1 MSGASTTIN
10 VLYPEK
16 MIDPLK
22 PLLILPEVIDG
33 SKWKRGQPYFADEQ
47 QQYVLMLFSRVDGF
61 HFINTDYVKP
71 EEMRAA
77 KDLLNPK
84 WKGKIATED
93 PSSSGSGSNL
103 SVSIYSQLGPDFV
116 KQLYIDQKPAISRDR
131 RQHTDWLARGIYP
144 ICLTC
149 RADDI
154 APLQKE
160 GFKLLEIFELSDFQ
174 NRVVSAPFLLT
185 LANRAPHPNAARVF
199 VNWLAG
205 KEALEIYSRGY
216 EAATLRTDVD
226 ESFLDPRTIPRSG
239 IKYPDDTDPEWIG
252 AGRRETAEKVREL
265 LKSAS
270 K

>member
-103 SVSIYSQLGPDFV
+103 SVSYYSQLGPPDLPRRRHRTAAEGRVQTARNIRAVGLSEPRGLGPF
-116 KQLYIDQKPAISRDR
+116 PAY
-131 RQHTDWLARGIYP
+131 LG
-144 ICLTC
+144 
-149 RADDI
+149 
-154 APLQKE
+154 
-160 GFKLLEIFELSDFQ
+160 
-174 NRVVSAPFLLT
+174 
-185 LANRAPHPNAARVF
+185 
-199 VNWLAG
+199 
-205 KEALEIYSRGY
+205 
-216 EAATLRTDVD
+216 
-226 ESFLDPRTIPRSG
+226 
-239 IKYPDDTDPEWIG
+239 
-252 AGRRETAEKVREL
+252 
-265 LKSAS
+265 
-270 K
+270 